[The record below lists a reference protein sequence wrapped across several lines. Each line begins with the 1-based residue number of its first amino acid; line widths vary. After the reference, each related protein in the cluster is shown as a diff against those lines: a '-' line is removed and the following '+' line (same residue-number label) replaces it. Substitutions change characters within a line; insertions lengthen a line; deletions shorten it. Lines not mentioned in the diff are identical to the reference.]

1 MDPWPYADVRVPNSE
16 IQRALRR
23 IILAGFQE
31 LYVEGFLVNLL
42 NGLSWGML
50 LFLISMGLTTV
61 FGVMGVLNF
70 AHGSLFM
77 LGAYLCMQC
86 VRWFASYW
94 IGLLAAPIAVA
105 VLAVLIERFLLRPV
119 YDRDLSFQ
127 LLLTFGVML
136 FLDDGVRLVWGPAYH
151 VVNPPALLSGVIPLL
166 SQTYPVYRL
175 FLVILGPLVGIVL
188 WMFFSLTMWGKK
200 IRAAAMDRETA
211 ETVGINVPAL
221 FTAVF
226 AFGAWLAAVGGALA
240 APHQSVGP
248 AMGEVIIIES
258 FIVVVIGGMGSFPGA
273 FVGSL
278 ILGIMGSFGTTLVPD
293 LQMALPYILLAVV
306 LLTRPRGLFGTE
318 S

>member
-1 MDPWPYADVRVPNSE
+1 M
-16 IQRALRR
+16 
-23 IILAGFQE
+23 
-31 LYVEGFLVNLL
+31 EGFLLNVL

-86 VRWFASYW
+86 VRWFSSYW
-94 IGLLAAPIAVA
+94 IGLFVAPIVVA
-105 VLAVLIERFLLRPV
+105 FLAVLIERFLLRPV

-136 FLDDGVRLVWGPAYH
+136 FLDDGVRLIWGPAYH
-151 VVNPPALLSGVIPLL
+151 VVNPPAVLSGVIPLF

-175 FLVILGPLVGIVL
+175 FLVILGPAVGIAL

-211 ETVGINVPAL
+211 ETVGIRVPAL

-226 AFGAWLAAVGGALA
+226 AFGAWLAGVGGALA

-278 ILGIMGSFGTTLVPD
+278 ILGLLGSFGTTLIPD

-306 LLTRPRGLFGTE
+306 LLTRPRGLFGTV

>member
-1 MDPWPYADVRVPNSE
+1 LD
-16 IQRALRR
+16 
-23 IILAGFQE
+23 
-31 LYVEGFLVNLL
+31 GFLANVL

-77 LGAYLCMQC
+77 LGAYFCMQF
-86 VRWFASYW
+86 VRWVGSFW
-94 IGLLAAPIAVA
+94 VGLLVGPLIVAALAIA
-105 VLAVLIERFLLRPV
+105 IERFLLRPL
-119 YDRDLSFQ
+119 YGRDVSYQ

-136 FLDDGVRLVWGPAYH
+136 FLDDGVRLIWGSAYH
-151 VVNPPALLSGVIPLL
+151 LVNPPDMLSGVIPLF

-175 FLVILGPLVGIVL
+175 FLVLLGPLVGIAL
-188 WMFFSLTMWGKK
+188 WAFFTFTRWGK
-200 IRAAAMDRETA
+200 ILRAAAMDRQMA
-211 ETVGINVPAL
+211 EIVGVRVRVL

-226 AFGAWLAAVGGALA
+226 AFGAWLAALGGALA

-248 AMGEVIIIES
+248 AMGETIIIES

-278 ILGIMGSFGTTLVPD
+278 ILGLMNSFGTTLVPD
-293 LQMALPYILLAVV
+293 LQMALPYILLAAV
-306 LLTRPRGLFGTE
+306 LLTRPRGIFGRE
-318 S
+318 V